1 MSIHVARDGCRIHYD
16 VVGKGAPVLL
26 VPGLG
31 GDGRF
36 WDGVMAWLKDRYR
49 LIAVDH
55 RGAGRS
61 DRPLG
66 AYRIS
71 GIAADILGI
80 LDQEGVEQAHL
91 VGHST
96 GGAIV
101 QSLAIDAPM
110 RCLSTTISGSW
121 ARPDARLRMLFAV
134 RSSLLREGLTTD
146 YQTLTHVLGHTP
158 EWIEAHEDSL
168 QAAVASAAE
177 RLAPLPVTEA
187 RIRMLLDFDRYAEL
201 GRITGPVMVI
211 GAEDDLMIPF
221 RHSAEIAAAIA
232 GARLERLAGGHFH
245 PSTRPEPFAQLL
257 ADFLGRPAVPR

>member
-1 MSIHVARDGCRIHYD
+1 MSIHVAKDGCRIHYD
-16 VVGKGAPVLL
+16 VTGSGAPIVL

-36 WDGVMAWLKDRYR
+36 WDGIVALLKDRYR
-49 LIAVDH
+49 LVTVDH

-66 AYRIS
+66 EYRI
-71 GIAADILGI
+71 GTIAGDIIGV
-80 LDQEGVEQAHL
+80 LDQEGLERVHL

-110 RCLSTTISGSW
+110 RSLSATISGSW
-121 ARPDARLRMLFAV
+121 SRPDARLRMLFSV
-134 RSSLLREGLTTD
+134 RSALLRQGLTED
-146 YQTLTHVLGHTP
+146 YQTLTHVLGYTP
-158 EWIEAHEDSL
+158 EWIDVHQESL
-168 QAAVASAAE
+168 RAAAGAAAD

-187 RIRMLLDFDRYAEL
+187 RIRMLLDFDRHSEL
-201 GRITGPVMVI
+201 GKIRGPVLVI

-221 RHSAEIAAAIA
+221 HHSREIAAAIA
-232 GARLERLAGGHFH
+232 GARLECVQGGHFH
-245 PSTRPEPFAQLL
+245 PTTRPQIFAQLL
-257 ADFLGRPAVPR
+257 ADFLKR

>member
-1 MSIHVARDGCRIHYD
+1 MSVHVAKDGCRIHYD
-16 VVGKGAPVLL
+16 VFGEGAPVLL

-36 WDGVMAWLKDRYR
+36 WNGVIALLEDRHR

-61 DRPLG
+61 DRPEG
-66 AYRIS
+66 EYRI
-71 GIAADILGI
+71 GTIAGDILGI
-80 LDQEGVEQAHL
+80 LDQEGVERAHL

-101 QSLAIDAPM
+101 QALAIDAPG
-110 RCLSTTISGSW
+110 RSLSATISGSW

-134 RSSLLREGLTTD
+134 RASLLREGLAAD
-146 YQTLTHVLGHTP
+146 YQTLTHVLGYTS
-158 EWIEAHEDSL
+158 EWIEAHQDSL
-168 QAAVASAAE
+168 QAASASAAE

-201 GRITGPVMVI
+201 GKIRGRTLVI
-211 GAEDDLMIPF
+211 GAEDDLMIPYH
-221 RHSAEIAAAIA
+221 HSREIAAAIA
-232 GARLERLAGGHFH
+232 GARIECVKGGQFH
-245 PSTRPEPFAQLL
+245 PATRPAIFAHIL
-257 ADFLGRPAVPR
+257 DGFLKG